1 MTALLA
7 LVIALAGVDT
17 GDLVAWARAPDADP
31 IRLARALARAD
42 LPILSTATLT
52 ETLVLK
58 RTDPVIVAAALD
70 LYPLSLRGQPPVD
83 HVFAGLAAQPTTGL
97 SPRHA
102 ALRAFLIGQALLVDG
117 QAVAALRHLARV
129 APGSPAYAPARYLMG
144 VAHVTPPLDDLK
156 AAATHLR
163 EAIVEAESSPQ
174 APRGVV
180 REARRLALLGLAR
193 LSFEVGNNE
202 VALYYDQQLPRG
214 APERVEANFEAA
226 WAHLLRGDMQRT
238 LGAVY
243 GARSPDQP
251 HPLQS
256 ELHLLAGA
264 ALVGLCQVEHA
275 RAELD
280 ALKRDHT
287 AHLPA
292 LVAAVAALDAG
303 AKPRT
308 LLGAAGGLP
317 EAARAALQA
326 DPRVARALAAEAA
339 LTVELARV
347 EAIAADAAVDLSA
360 LGRRGVAL
368 LSRDGA
374 RVHAA
379 VRAAANDLI
388 ATWTRLDE
396 AADALLVDLLE
407 AEGET
412 LEAAIRGRDDGGSAR
427 AGEVTVLGEDWQRWA
442 VDTVWWP
449 DELGTYR
456 STLPNRCAK
465 GAE

>member
-1 MTALLA
+1 VTALLA